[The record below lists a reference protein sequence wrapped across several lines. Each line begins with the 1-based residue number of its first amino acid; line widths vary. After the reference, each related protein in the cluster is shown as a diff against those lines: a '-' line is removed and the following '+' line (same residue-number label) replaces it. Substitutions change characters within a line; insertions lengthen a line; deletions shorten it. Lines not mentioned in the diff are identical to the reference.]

1 MIAIWLIAKPS
12 NRACRMTPAVP
23 NDAVFVADQTV
34 ARLVLAMFLGFT
46 VFFVAVTFSSLKSGF
61 ADAPSRGPGD
71 VALYRAE
78 ADRVHD
84 GQLYYDAI
92 EEELRLRGYP
102 TRSIFNWRMPLPVW
116 LIGVLP
122 GSLGQ
127 GLLGLLALALVCVS
141 FELLADQCGVKQ
153 ALLGTVLLTGAV
165 LPCVLG
171 DLFVMPELW
180 SGMLIAL
187 SAVAFGLGRHGAG
200 VIAGLAALFFREL
213 AAPYCVLCLGL
224 ALWERRYR
232 ESVWWLVGFAAYAVF
247 FGAHVW
253 QVLPRIAQADSAHA
267 DGWIRF
273 GGAGFL
279 ISTAQMNA
287 YLLLLPQWVTAIY
300 LSCVLLGSTSW
311 NSPDGKRIGLTIALY
326 AVAFSVAGH
335 DFNQYWGS
343 LTAPLYC
350 LAACRCPKT
359 VSQLWI
365 TADLPG
371 ASSWRGL
378 ARRPTN

>member
-1 MIAIWLIAKPS
+1 
-12 NRACRMTPAVP
+12 MTPVGP
-23 NDAVFVADQTV
+23 DDAGFVAHTTV
-34 ARLVLAMFLGFT
+34 ARLVLAVFLGVT
-46 VFFVAVTFSSLKSGF
+46 IFFVAVTLSSLKSGF

-78 ADRVHD
+78 ADRVQD
-84 GQLYYDAI
+84 GQPYYDAI
-92 EEELRLRGYP
+92 AEELRSRGYP

-127 GLLGLLALALVCVS
+127 GLLGLLALALVCAS

-153 ALLGTVLLTGAV
+153 ALLGVVLLSGVV

-187 SAVAFGLGRHGAG
+187 SAVAFGLGRRSAG

-213 AAPYCVLCLGL
+213 AAPYCLLCLGL
-224 ALWERRYR
+224 ALWERRSR

-247 FGAHVW
+247 FATHVW
-253 QVLPRIAQADSAHA
+253 QVLPRIAEADSAHA

-300 LSCVLLGSTSW
+300 LSCVLLGSASW
-311 NSPDGKRIGLTIALY
+311 KSPEGQRIGLTIALY

-359 VSQLWI
+359 VAQLWI
-365 TADLPG
+365 TADLLRV
-371 ASSWRGL
+371 SS
-378 ARRPTN
+378 RRALVRDPSR